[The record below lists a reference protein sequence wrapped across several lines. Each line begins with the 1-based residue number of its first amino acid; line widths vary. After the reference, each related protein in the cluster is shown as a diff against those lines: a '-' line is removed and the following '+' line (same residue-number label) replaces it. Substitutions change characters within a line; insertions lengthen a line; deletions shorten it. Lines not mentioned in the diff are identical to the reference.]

1 MTSRGS
7 SEFRPILGQLR
18 GTHGK
23 HVHLGPA
30 HDEPEVFEQSTDLV
44 LNIPYDLDEQG
55 SADEKG
61 LDRVTVEGL
70 SRAPLCTIRIA

>member
-1 MTSRGS
+1 M
-7 SEFRPILGQLR
+7 GQLR

-30 HDEPEVFEQSTDLV
+30 NDEPEVLEQSTDLV
-44 LNIPYDLDEQG
+44 LNIPFDLDEQG

-61 LDRVTVEGL
+61 LDRVAVEVFDVHL
-70 SRAPLCTIRIA
+70 LVRIA